1 MSTKSKKPQKPPSQ
15 QHLVEEPVQG
25 TSKGKQPIQPPKEQ
39 PPRDTSKGKQP
50 IQPPA
55 EQPARDPF
63 KGRQPIQPPKEQSAQ
78 ASSKVKK
85 PQQIPL
91 VQSKQ
96 AKPEVTQPH
105 PEQQAEP
112 DTKGKQRQESRTEQP
127 VESKSKGKQPMSKP
141 VYGNPWFY
149 IARIPV
155 KRDARMKRVLVS
167 IGPDTAF
174 RHPQTFF
181 FKNIPSLEPYW
192 GRTNYKAFTATRIV
206 RLEREG
212 KPMPYFLMVC
222 RGEYPKIKSPQ
233 NENAIFT
240 CMYEPIFGDAFV
252 FKLGDPELYED
263 GYARYVH
270 IEEDI
275 RNIDWLP
282 MAIRIAARKV
292 ENAVAANANPGFPD
306 INNYADRKTMAD
318 DAERMFDWMA
328 AIKKANRKYSKA
340 FPIDLKSGLPD
351 VQRMQGLVKRSMAQV
366 AAWKRQGVL
375 PRDEETDPSDWKK
388 VERFVQRGLAAE
400 KALLAMSTH
409 DKATKNRD
417 ETLSTSTDMGRPGT
431 IDIDAFQNAK
441 TCFLAA
447 RAVVGEVE
455 DIAHRNLT
463 KQALNTV
470 SIKVSTEEADL
481 KKIRKMIDYT
491 MINHASLKQE
501 NAKSPFLDPKILDE
515 IEEKARAA
523 YQAMEKD
530 ENELDTVIAFVE
542 FDNACQRL
550 EAEAGLA
557 EREAQEKAEAD
568 ATSGADTAST
578 SGANPEMPDLS
589 GQPGPSRRG
598 GERLN
603 RVEG

>member
-1 MSTKSKKPQKPPSQ
+1 MNAKSKKPQKPPSR
-15 QHLVEEPVQG
+15 QHSVEEPVQG

-39 PPRDTSKGKQP
+39 P
-50 IQPPA
+50 
-55 EQPARDPF
+55 
-63 KGRQPIQPPKEQSAQ
+63 AQ
-78 ASSKVKK
+78 ESSKSKK
-85 PQQIPL
+85 PTQISL

-96 AKPEVTQPH
+96 AKPEATQPR

-112 DTKGKQRQESRTEQP
+112 DTKGKRRQESRTEQP

-155 KRDARMKRVLVS
+155 KTDARMKRVLVS

-192 GRTNYKAFTATRIV
+192 GRTNDKAFTATRIV

-212 KPMPYFLMVC
+212 EPMPYFLMVC

-233 NENAIFT
+233 NDNAIFT
-240 CMYEPIFGDAFV
+240 GIYEPIFGDAFV

-282 MAIRIAARKV
+282 EAIRIAARKV
-292 ENAVAANANPGFPD
+292 ENAMAANANPGFPD
-306 INNYADRKTMAD
+306 LQNYADRKTMAK
-318 DAERMFDWMA
+318 DAKRMFDWMA

-340 FPIDLKSGLPD
+340 FPVDLKSGLPD
-351 VQRMQGLVKRSMAQV
+351 FQRMQGHVQKSMAQV
-366 AAWKRQGVL
+366 SAWKRQGVL
-375 PRDEETDPSDWKK
+375 PRDEGTNPSDWKK

-400 KALLAMSTH
+400 KALLAMSTN
-409 DKATKNRD
+409 DKVTKNVD

-431 IDIDAFQNAK
+431 IDTDAVENAK
-441 TCFLAA
+441 TCFLPA
-447 RAVVGEVE
+447 RAVVGQVE
-455 DIAHRNLT
+455 DIAHRNLAR
-463 KQALNTV
+463 QALETV
-470 SIKVSTEEADL
+470 DIEVSTEEADMKTL
-481 KKIRKMIDYT
+481 REMIDYT
-491 MINHASLKQE
+491 MMNHASLKQE
-501 NAKSPFLDPKILDE
+501 NAKSPFLDPKILDD

-523 YQAMEKD
+523 YQAMEND
-530 ENELDTVIAFVE
+530 ENELDTVMAFIE
-542 FDNACQRL
+542 FDDACQRL

-568 ATSGADTAST
+568 AASGADTAST
-578 SGANPEMPDLS
+578 SGANPEMPGL
-589 GQPGPSRRG
+589 
-598 GERLN
+598 
-603 RVEG
+603 